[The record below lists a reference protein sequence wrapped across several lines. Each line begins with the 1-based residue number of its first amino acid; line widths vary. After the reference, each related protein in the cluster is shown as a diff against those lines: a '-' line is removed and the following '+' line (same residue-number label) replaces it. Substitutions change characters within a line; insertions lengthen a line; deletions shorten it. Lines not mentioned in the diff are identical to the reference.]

1 MTIALITDG
10 MLYPI
15 GAGTGRLRAPNGSY
29 ALAGTAPV
37 TPYGAIAE
45 DPTKT
50 KPETPTTGAAFGP
63 TVPAVP
69 CGTTGYDP
77 TINPPEVPTGA
88 QASEEPG
95 AEAPAVPKCPEGR
108 ET

>member
-15 GAGTGRLRAPNGSY
+15 GTGDGRLRAPNGAE

-37 TPYGAIAE
+37 TPYGTTAE

-50 KPETPTTGAAFGP
+50 KPAAPTTGAAFGP
-63 TVPAVP
+63 SVPTVP
-69 CGTTGYDP
+69 CGSTGYDP
-77 TINPPEVPTGA
+77 TINPPEVPKGTEAG
-88 QASEEPG
+88 EELG
-95 AEAPAVPKCPEGR
+95 TEAPAVPKCPKGT